1 MRAFVMLEESNRTL
15 TVDVANLASEKE
27 ELNNKLKHIQQKLE
41 KIKEEEK
48 QMKSLTVSYE
58 KQIQVEKTLKIQAI
72 NKLAEVMKKT
82 DGRPQQ
88 INNTDIRRK
97 EKEIRQL
104 QLQLR
109 TEKEKLNHSIIK
121 YQREIN
127 DMQAMIAEESQVRL
141 EMQMSLDSK
150 DSDIEHLRSQLT
162 SLSIHSLD
170 TTSISS
176 IGNDL
181 DSDEAYPDK
190 RLSVKETDSD
200 KAEVQLISQKYQILQ
215 KTFWNPHGSKILTEI
230 SQVWGR
236 KVWGYI
242 LYGAV

>member
-1 MRAFVMLEESNRTL
+1 MISGPSTPYETLEESNRTL

-58 KQIQVEKTLKIQAI
+58 KQIQVEKTLKIQ
-72 NKLAEVMKKT
+72 
-82 DGRPQQ
+82 
-88 INNTDIRRK
+88 
-97 EKEIRQL
+97 
-104 QLQLR
+104 
-109 TEKEKLNHSIIK
+109 
-121 YQREIN
+121 
-127 DMQAMIAEESQVRL
+127 MIEEESQVRL

-150 DSDIEHLRSQLT
+150 DSDIERLRSQLT

-181 DSDEAYPDK
+181 DSDEAYPVRITHSHTSESMSFTYQRSSK
-190 RLSVKETDSD
+190 SVCIDTRPCRIAPRFSSDSD
-200 KAEVQLISQKYQILQ
+200 EEEDEEDEWRQTPALTYETPPDPEAAAAESGLEGWLSMPAKNTKRFGWDKKYVVVSS
-215 KTFWNPHGSKILTEI
+215 KKILF
-230 SQVWGR
+230 
-236 KVWGYI
+236 
-242 LYGAV
+242 